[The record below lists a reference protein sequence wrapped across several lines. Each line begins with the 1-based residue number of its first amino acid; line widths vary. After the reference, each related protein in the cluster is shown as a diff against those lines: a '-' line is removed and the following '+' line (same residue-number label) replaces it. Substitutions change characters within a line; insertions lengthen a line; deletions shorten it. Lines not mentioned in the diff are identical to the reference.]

1 MWADT
6 MFRCS
11 FFKNY
16 KHLSLKYKFLI
27 VFLLVITL
35 PTMLIGSYIYY
46 ETDLVFKKQAL
57 ESTQDVL
64 DKIENNL
71 ISIVR
76 EVENISAYAIFNDD
90 IRKYMFASTVQLNE
104 RDMVQST
111 ANINGF
117 LLFQLQSKEYI
128 TSIEL
133 ESVNGHSMYAGEPV
147 NGDEERWNAVAVE
160 QKGDTVWSDAYPLQS
175 AWSGKS
181 KEVISLSRVIND
193 YNDIRKQIGL
203 VRIRLDV
210 QKLNKLVEIPN
221 LRTHGAVYLTNEHN
235 QAILNFG
242 NNGPELGKLLEGID
256 NADRSSSQYSIDD
269 KNYLVVKRPITDVN
283 WNLIA
288 VVNEKSVANQ
298 LAKISSLIRNMVI
311 ILTIL
316 GLVVLFGF
324 YYSLVRRI
332 IDLTRKTERMVKR
345 DFSIR
350 VHVTAMDEI
359 GKLGTRFNQMV
370 ETIRNYIEIEY
381 KLKIKQKEFE
391 MKVLSSQI
399 DPHFLYNTL
408 DMIRW
413 KARLENAE
421 ETSRLIEQLS
431 RIFRVNLQRKIWIS
445 VGDEIL
451 FLSSYLDLQQ
461 KRIGSTLQYH
471 IFYDCTIESLTLMK
485 QTIQILVENAI
496 VHGFKMQR
504 TCKTICVRC
513 YEENSMLIID
523 VIDNGCGLT
532 IEQFN
537 HSIYENEGHA
547 LKNLQDRLV
556 LAFGNSYGL
565 RWNEPGES
573 GTWITICLPIIPKDI
588 NVESLYQPLGES
600 HDEKDTIGR

>member
-1 MWADT
+1 
-6 MFRCS
+6 MFRWP
-11 FFKNY
+11 FYKYY

-35 PTMLIGSYIYY
+35 PTMLIGTYIYY
-46 ETDLVFKKQAL
+46 EMDLVFKKQAL

-90 IRKYMFASTVQLNE
+90 IRRYMLTSTEQLND
-104 RDMVQST
+104 RDMVQRI
-111 ANINGF
+111 ANINGY
-117 LLFQLQSKEYI
+117 LLFQLQSKEFI
-128 TSIEL
+128 TSIKL
-133 ESVNGHSMYAGEPV
+133 ESVNSQSIDAGEPM
-147 NGDEERWNAVAVE
+147 NGDEQQWNTIAVQ
-160 QKGDTVWSDAYPLQS
+160 QKGRMVWSDAYQLQS
-175 AWSGKS
+175 AWSGES

-203 VRIRLDV
+203 IRIRLDV
-210 QKLNKLVEIPN
+210 QQLNKLVEIPN
-221 LRTHGAVYLTNEHN
+221 IGTSGAVYLTNEHN
-235 QAILNFG
+235 QAILKVG
-242 NNGPELGKLLEGID
+242 NDGPELGQLLQNID
-256 NADRSSSQYSIDD
+256 NTQESSFQYSADEKD
-269 KNYLVVKRPITDVN
+269 YLVVKRSIADVN

-298 LAKISSLIRNMVI
+298 LAQISALIRNMVI
-311 ILTIL
+311 TLTIL
-316 GLVVLFGF
+316 GLVALFGF
-324 YYSLVRRI
+324 YYSIIRRI

-345 DFSIR
+345 DFSVR

-370 ETIRNYIEIEY
+370 ETIQSYIEIEY
-381 KLKIKQKEFE
+381 NLKIKQKEFE
-391 MKVLSSQI
+391 MKALFSQI

-413 KARLENAE
+413 KARLEKAE
-421 ETSRLIEQLS
+421 ETSILIEQLS
-431 RIFRVNLQRKIWIS
+431 RIFRVNLQQKIWNS
-445 VGDEIL
+445 LGDEIL

-461 KRIGSTLQYH
+461 KRIGNTLQYH

-485 QTIQILVENAI
+485 KTIQILVENSI

-504 TCKTICVRC
+504 ALKTICVRC
-513 YEENSMLIID
+513 YEENSMLVID

-532 IEQFN
+532 FKQFN
-537 HSIYENEGHA
+537 RCIHENEGHA

-556 LAFGNSYGL
+556 LAFGSNYGL
-565 RWNEPGES
+565 RWNKPNKS

-588 NVESLYQPLGES
+588 NVERLYQPLGES
-600 HDEKDTIGR
+600 HNEKDTFGR